1 MEKYSQYITT
11 KSEEMSFIEDKI
23 GSLIDIPPCIVNAI
37 IENYDLFVDL
47 SEIELFLT
55 WKSFEALDHP
65 FNKGVVVYF
74 EQLKLYCATDHKTYL
89 ELSEMLSKK
98 EYNSDRNEII
108 KDMIS
113 EKMGVKGGLLTPEEI
128 DEIKNSEIK
137 IKKIDMKQIVLTTD
151 KQKIVFAFNSDNGL
165 KLKKFC
171 EILEKLTG
179 DKYSQIKTSN
189 IFEVTMMGK
198 VFNNKT
204 EADNYV
210 ELLKNEVNKINKEF
224 GELMGAIK
232 PTRLFGD
239 FKFCAH
245 DISVIMENPTLQQI
259 SDILKTIPKVNNL
272 IFNTGT
278 IVSVGNGNVNT
289 VNTESM
295 ESRIERWVAN
305 NPINGR
311 IKPSDHVKLFNQQN
325 GTNFDVN
332 MWGKYV
338 KNLVHAYKSSG
349 TKYYKNK

>member
-1 MEKYSQYITT
+1 MEKYSQYIIN
-11 KSEEMSFIEDKI
+11 KSDEMSFIENKI
-23 GSLIDIPPCIVNAI
+23 GSLIDIPPCIINAI
-37 IENYDLFVDL
+37 IENYELFIDL

-55 WKSFEALDHP
+55 WKSFDALDHP

-89 ELSEMLSKK
+89 ELSELLSKK
-98 EYNSDRNEII
+98 QYNSDVDELM

-113 EKMGVKGGLLTPEEI
+113 EKMSIKGDILTPEEI
-128 DEIKNSEIK
+128 NEIKNSDIK

-151 KQKIVFAFNSDNGL
+151 KQKIVFAFNSDNGV
-165 KLKKFC
+165 KLNKFC
-171 EILEKLTG
+171 KILENLTG
-179 DKYSQIKTSN
+179 DKYSKIKTSN
-189 IFEVTMMGK
+189 IFEITMMNK
-198 VFNNKT
+198 VFDNKV

-210 ELLKNEVNKINKEF
+210 ELLKTEVNKINKEF

-259 SDILKTIPKVNNL
+259 SDMLKTIPKVNNL

-278 IVSVGNGNVNT
+278 IISVGNNNT
-289 VNTESM
+289 INTDNM
-295 ESRIERWVAN
+295 QSRIERWVAN

-311 IKPSDHVKLFNQQN
+311 IKPTDHVKLFNEQN

-332 MWGKYV
+332 KWGKYV
-338 KNLVHAYKSSG
+338 KNLVCAYKSNG